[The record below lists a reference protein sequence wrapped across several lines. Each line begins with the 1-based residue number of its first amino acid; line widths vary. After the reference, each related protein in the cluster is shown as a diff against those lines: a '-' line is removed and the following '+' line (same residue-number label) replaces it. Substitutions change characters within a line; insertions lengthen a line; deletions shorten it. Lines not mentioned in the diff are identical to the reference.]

1 MASHRV
7 YNPCVSTADAA
18 TAFHDSSLMPP
29 HLQEEPGSFGL
40 GTVTYN
46 ADSQVIELPKISDD
60 DIGVV
65 VETPTEPP
73 PDVASSE
80 TTEPTAT
87 TPLPAA
93 TPQAAMTLSE
103 TAPPARLSVPLTDK
117 TIPTLSAELNDP
129 VVSERRRSERDL
141 AGDNAVLL
149 AKTQATA
156 AWVQSETMWR
166 QMKQM
171 EQSLVDERDE
181 AERVASELTALRR
194 ELEAERHE
202 RTAAQAASD
211 ELRRYLDQQQSHLGF
226 LRDRIVSM
234 ESERDIQQSCLGWLG
249 RRRFR
254 RLLQQRWEA
263 DPHSALLS
271 DNGQSAI
278 GNPLSVS
285 DDPA

>member
-1 MASHRV
+1 MDSHRV
-7 YNPCVSTADAA
+7 YNPSVSTADAA

-29 HLQEEPGSFGL
+29 HLQEEPGSLGL
-40 GTVTYN
+40 GTATYN
-46 ADSQVIELPKISDD
+46 TDSQVIELPEILDGD
-60 DIGVV
+60 VG
-65 VETPTEPP
+65 PTI
-73 PDVASSE
+73 DV
-80 TTEPTAT
+80 TTEPSLSAPLSDAT
-87 TPLPAA
+87 SSPTR
-93 TPQAAMTLSE
+93 S
-103 TAPPARLSVPLTDK
+103 SVSSLTD
-117 TIPTLSAELNDP
+117 SNDAT
-129 VVSERRRSERDL
+129 VSDRINKSVLSERRRTEPGL
-141 AGDNAVLL
+141 AGDNAILL

-166 QMKQM
+166 QMKTM
-171 EQSLVDERDE
+171 EQSLVDERGE
-181 AERVASELTALRR
+181 AERAASELAALRR

-271 DNGQSAI
+271 DTGQSAI

-285 DDPA
+285 DEPV